1 MYVIKIFFMKIAGII
16 LIIAGVLMLVFRNIH
31 FTTEKNVVD
40 AGPIQI
46 DKKEDHSVGWP
57 VYVGGIVIIAGIA
70 VLVAGGKKSG

>member
-1 MYVIKIFFMKIAGII
+1 MKIAGII
-16 LIIAGVLMLVFRNIH
+16 LIIAGVLMLVFRNIN

-46 DKKEDHSVGWP
+46 DKKEDHSIGWP

-70 VLVAGGKKSG
+70 VLVAGSKKSG